1 MDRNTQIGTFCSII
15 RVSRETLEIFKK
27 YEILLLENNK
37 KLNLIG
43 KTTTKDIWSRHFLD
57 SAQAIDFINKNDKL
71 LVDLGSGAGLP
82 GLVIA
87 ILCKEKQMPLK
98 ITLIE
103 KSPKKIKF
111 LKDAIKELGLT
122 VNVLEKNILKEPIK
136 LLEDVFIARAFKP
149 IKIILEFIHN
159 NTKNFKKIIIF
170 MGKTGKSELLEV
182 SKIWDIGYKQ
192 RVSAT
197 NSDSFVIEINKL
209 KKK

>member
-27 YEILLLENNK
+27 YEILSLENNK

>member
-192 RVSAT
+192 RMSAT